1 MDDGTTSIEDVI
13 KGSKYTKIPTSSKP
27 ITTTSSSGSSAVI
40 PIAAGLSAAAAA
52 GIGAKAYMDRK
63 RNNDNGEDDED
74 EFDTDE
80 WTGDDAVDIQY
91 DDSSDT
97 NAGENVLDADDDYSY
112 QPAEET
118 EKYDARSSD
127 ELADLQ

>member
-1 MDDGTTSIEDVI
+1 M
-13 KGSKYTKIPTSSKP
+13 
-27 ITTTSSSGSSAVI
+27 
-40 PIAAGLSAAAAA
+40 
-52 GIGAKAYMDRK
+52 
-63 RNNDNGEDDED
+63 
-74 EFDTDE
+74 
-80 WTGDDAVDIQY
+80 DIQY